1 MIDHNLMEKSAMI
14 PEKDLHD
21 KTIITRQYQKVH
33 ENDIVSI
40 SLSLASPEDVR
51 NWSHGE
57 VTKPETINYK
67 SFKPEKGGLFD
78 ETIFGPITDYKC
90 PICGT
95 KYKRSNEGQICEK
108 SDECKI
114 VKPQILPKSSRRS
127 RMGHIEL
134 ASPITHLW
142 YFTVYH
148 SIIAKVLGLKTEG
161 SSKMHSRRQIEN
173 IIYFRSHIVLDSGGL
188 KSLPKNEIIEI
199 NKAAVIYRKALLEI
213 LEKFPADSSAYEDI
227 SIAITELEKNA
238 SSKLGQ
244 DYGIDFYELNE
255 IIHEYSDA
263 KIDTGTTAIEYL
275 LKDFDIK
282 ANIRRAKAQAAR
294 ISRELKESQKSYS
307 SKLQQRLKI
316 FKRLEVLNKFNES
329 GQGLDLMVIHSLPVI
344 PADLRPLIQID
355 GGRHSTSDINDL
367 YRRVLIRNNRAHK
380 WFETSAPMLI
390 VQNELRMLQESV
402 DALFDNNRKKSSP
415 VTSKDNRQLKSLSDS
430 LSGKKG
436 RFRQNLLGKRVDYS
450 GRSVIVVGPNLKMHQ
465 VGIPRQMAA
474 KLFEPWIIKKLFDS
488 NVVNSIKG
496 AKKLIEE
503 QDNLI
508 WPFVEKTIK
517 DKVVLLNRAPTLHRL
532 SIQAFEPVLVRGKA
546 IMLHPLVTTAFNADF
561 DGDQMAVH
569 VPISPEAMR
578 EARELMLASKNI
590 LGPKDGEPIINPG
603 QDMVLGIYYLTQEQ
617 KGVKG
622 EGNAYNSYHELM
634 KAFDSKHVHIHA
646 RVVLPL
652 NAVDKQNLWH
662 NYDEDSY
669 VVSTVGKFILNQVFP
684 EGFDF
689 IFDNKT
695 YLGEKNHSDK
705 YILKAGTNLREHIAQ
720 TPINDAL
727 AKRDVAKI
735 VRLVFDK
742 YVAAVSKEDIANVL
756 KQVHNGNY
764 YDTVL
769 MYGQLR
775 NYKGDSLGSVHAQT
789 LSKITRN
796 RFEEINRRISKS
808 NEDVERVF
816 ELNEKIELL
825 EKVWFDYTNGVANVL
840 DSIKRLGFKYST
852 VSGITMSISDILQSP
867 KKKELIADGEK
878 FTEYL
883 NNEFESGVITDDE
896 RYKLATEK
904 WAKIKDDIQK
914 SLSQIVKENPHNP
927 IFMMMESG
935 ARSNMSNFV
944 QLAGMRGLM
953 SNSKKMRRGFVKN
966 QVIVH
971 STIEVPVKSSFLEGL
986 TAYEFYSSTHGARKG
1001 LTDIALNTSNSG
1013 YLTRRLVDVAQ
1024 NIVVREYDCGSETGL
1039 IAKDIIETQTNS
1051 IIVPLEERI
1060 NGRFTNS
1067 DVVNSKG
1074 KVIVPA
1080 QTLIDGSIVEKIIN
1094 AKINEVE
1101 IRSIFGCLTRNGVCK
1116 KCYGK
1121 DLATNRIVEIGEPVG
1136 IVAAQSIGEPGTQ
1149 LTMRTFH
1156 TGGVAGVQD
1165 ITGGFSRLMQLID
1178 TTKDVWE
1185 DKAIISKTKGI
1196 VTDIKQDIEDSK
1208 YTIIEITTNYDKKA
1222 KTYEYRYLTINRR
1235 LRVKVG
1241 EEVIAG
1247 QKLVEGPVI
1256 LNELLEVGGT
1266 SAVQKYI
1273 LKEIQKLYRM
1283 QGIAIADKYIEIVIR
1298 QFLMKI
1304 LIIDQGDSDFF
1315 VGTLVDVNKYSKE
1328 SANLIMIGKKPPFGE
1343 VVINGAKRIPLLS
1356 ESFLAAASYQE
1367 TPSVLVNAAIA
1378 NRVDHLEG
1386 LKENVIVGHKI
1397 PAGTGAPNY
1406 ALRGKF
1412 DLRNPAEYFEIHQ
1425 NYEQNQ
1431 FDNKELESNSHNLQ
1445 SND

>member
-1 MIDHNLMEKSAMI
+1 MINDNLMQSEAMI
-14 PEKDLHD
+14 PDKAPKDN
-21 KTIITRQYQKVH
+21 IIIQTRQYQKVH
-33 ENDIVSI
+33 ENEILSI
-40 SLSLASPEDVR
+40 SLSLATPEDVK

-67 SFKPEKGGLFD
+67 SFKPEKSGLFD
-78 ETIFGPITDYKC
+78 EVIFGPITDYKC

-95 KYKRSNEGQICEK
+95 KYKRSNEGQTCEK

-114 VKPQILPKSSRRS
+114 YKPQILPKSSRRS

-134 ASPITHLW
+134 ASPVVHLW
-142 YFTVYH
+142 FFTIAH
-148 SIIAKVLGLKTEG
+148 SIIAKILGLKTEG
-161 SSKMHSRRQIEN
+161 SSKLHSRRQIEN
-173 IIYFRSHIVLDSGGL
+173 IIYFRSHIVLESGGL

-199 NKAAVIYRKALLEI
+199 NKAAIIYRNALIELR
-213 LEKFPADSSAYEDI
+213 EKFDAKSEAFEDI
-227 SIAITELEKNA
+227 SMAIEDLEQTA

-244 DYGIDFYELNE
+244 DYGVDFYELNE

-263 KIDTGTTAIEYL
+263 KISTGAKAIEYL
-275 LKDFDIK
+275 LQNFDIR
-282 ANIRRAKAQAAR
+282 ANIRRVKAQIAR
-294 ISRELKESQKSYS
+294 ISRELKESPKSYAS
-307 SKLQQRLKI
+307 KIQQRSKLY
-316 FKRLEVLNKFNES
+316 KRLDVLNKFANS
-329 GQGLDLMVIHSLPVI
+329 GQDLTAMIIYNLPII

-355 GGRHSTSDINDL
+355 GGRHSTSDVNDL
-367 YRRVLIRNNRAHK
+367 YRRIIIRNNRLTK
-380 WFETSAPMLI
+380 WLENSAPMLI
-390 VQNELRMLQESV
+390 IQNELRMLQESV
-402 DALFDNNRKKSSP
+402 DALIDNSRKKPSP
-415 VTSKDNRQLKSLSDS
+415 VMSKDNRPLKSLSDS

-436 RFRQNLLGKRVDYS
+436 RFRLNLLGKRVDYS

-474 KLFEPWIIKKLFDS
+474 KLFEPWIMKRLVDS

-496 AKKLIEE
+496 AKKLVEE
-503 QDNLI
+503 QDNII

-517 DKVVLLNRAPTLHRL
+517 DKIVLLNRAPTLHRL

-578 EARELMLASKNI
+578 EARELMMANKNI

-622 EGNAYNSYHELM
+622 EGNFYHSYDELM
-634 KAFDSKHVHIHA
+634 KAYDNNHVNIHS
-646 RVVLPL
+646 RVVMALS
-652 NAVDKQNLWH
+652 AVKKQNLWH
-662 NYDEDSY
+662 NYDETSY
-669 VVSTVGKFILNQVFP
+669 VVSTVGKFIFNQVFP
-684 EGFDF
+684 ESFNF
-689 IFDNKT
+689 IFDNQS
-695 YLGEKNHSDK
+695 YIDGQSNSDK
-705 YILKAGTNLREHIAQ
+705 YIFKSGTNIREAIAEL
-720 TPINDAL
+720 PLNDAL
-727 AKRDVAKI
+727 TKRDVAKI
-735 VRLVFDK
+735 VRQVFDR
-742 YVAAVSKEDIANVL
+742 YVAAVSKEDVASII
-756 KQVHNGNY
+756 KQIHNGNY
-764 YDTVL
+764 YDTV
-769 MYGQLR
+769 MMFAQLR
-775 NYKGDSLGSVHAQT
+775 DYKGDSLSPIHAQT
-789 LSKITRN
+789 LSKILRH

-808 NEDVERVF
+808 NEGVERIF
-816 ELNEKIELL
+816 ELSEKVELL
-825 EKVWFDYTNGVANVL
+825 EKVWFDYNNSVASVL
-840 DSIKRLGFKYST
+840 DSIKKLGFKYST
-852 VSGITMSISDILQSP
+852 ISGVTMSISDVVQSP
-867 KKKELIADGEK
+867 LKHELISEGDKYTIFLKNAFEQGE
-878 FTEYL
+878 
-883 NNEFESGVITDDE
+883 ITNDE

-904 WAKIKDDIQK
+904 WAGIKDEIQK
-914 SLSQIVKENPHNP
+914 DLSKVVKQHPHNP

-971 STIEVPVKSSFLEGL
+971 STIEVPVKSSFLDGL

-1024 NIVVREYDCGSETGL
+1024 NIVVREHDCGSETGL
-1039 IAKDIIETQTNS
+1039 VAKDIIETQTNS

-1060 NGRFTNS
+1060 IGRYTNR
-1067 DVVNSKG
+1067 DVVNNKG
-1074 KVIVPA
+1074 KMLVEA
-1080 QTLIDGSIVEKIIN
+1080 QTLIDSQIAQKIIE
-1094 AKINEVE
+1094 AKISQVE

-1196 VTDIKQDIEDSK
+1196 VTSIKLDKEDSK
-1208 YTIIEITTNYDKKA
+1208 YTIIEVTMLDEKKP
-1222 KTYEYRYLTINRR
+1222 KTYEYRFIATNRR
-1235 LRVKVG
+1235 LRVKVKDK
-1241 EEVIAG
+1241 VRAG
-1247 QKLVEGPVI
+1247 QKLVEGPII
-1256 LNELLEVGGT
+1256 LNELLEVAGT
-1266 SAVQKYI
+1266 GAVQKYI

-1304 LIIDQGDSDFF
+1304 LIIDQGDSEFF

-1328 SANLIMIGKKPPFGE
+1328 NAKLIMIGKKPAFGE

-1367 TPSVLVNAAIA
+1367 TPNVLVNAAIA
-1378 NRVDHLEG
+1378 NRIDYLEG

-1406 ALRGKF
+1406 SPRGKF
-1412 DLRNPAEYFEIHQ
+1412 DLKNPAEYFDQ
-1425 NYEQNQ
+1425 V
-1431 FDNKELESNSHNLQ
+1431 
-1445 SND
+1445 